1 MEKDVLVRITGLQLQ
16 DEEGRRENVE
26 VMVPGTWF
34 IRNGV
39 HFLRYEEMLDESG
52 TPTVNYVKLSPGS
65 MEVRKKG
72 LVNVHMVFERGKKN
86 MTCYTTPF
94 GTLEM
99 GIAATGLSF
108 TENEDGLEA
117 RVEYSLD
124 INNEFVAECCLELHV
139 QETTEG

>member
-1 MEKDVLVRITGLQLQ
+1 
-16 DEEGRRENVE
+16 
-26 VMVPGTWF
+26 
-34 IRNGV
+34 
-39 HFLRYEEMLDESG
+39 
-52 TPTVNYVKLSPGS
+52 
-65 MEVRKKG
+65 
-72 LVNVHMVFERGKKN
+72 